1 MFAGRMKLWI
11 IGGAVLGIAAIG
23 GGTGLAVA
31 NGGGGDNEVPI
42 TGGALDKAS
51 AAALA
56 HTGEGRVTETEA
68 GDEDGAYEVE
78 VTLDNGSQVDVHLD
92 TDFKVI
98 SQVADEETPG
108 DSDND
113 SGGQ

>member
-1 MFAGRMKLWI
+1 MLARKKLWI
-11 IGGAVLGIAAIG
+11 IGGAVLAVAAIA

-31 NGGGGDNEVPI
+31 NGGVGDDNEVPI
-42 TGGALDKAS
+42 TGTALEMAS

-92 TDFKVI
+92 ADFKVI
-98 SQVADEETPG
+98 NQVADEETAG
-108 DSDND
+108 DNDND
-113 SGGQ
+113 SE